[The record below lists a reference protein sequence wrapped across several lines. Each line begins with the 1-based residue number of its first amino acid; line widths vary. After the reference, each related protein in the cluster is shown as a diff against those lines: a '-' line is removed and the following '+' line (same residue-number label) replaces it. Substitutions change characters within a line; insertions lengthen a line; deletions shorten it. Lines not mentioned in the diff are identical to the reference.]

1 MIGGSVGCIRT
12 MSMNGSLTDQIQ
24 EEEIND
30 ILEGDEAEYSARDVL
45 DHVLSKVPEVQ
56 GESKQVPE
64 PVSVPDHIPKPVH
77 VPEPVPEPELEFC
90 SSIPSQH
97 SFLRSISGIYF
108 LILLNVKE
116 IIFCHCHTYSKQNY
130 FSTFQQ
136 TWIF

>member
-12 MSMNGSLTDQIQ
+12 MSMNGSLADQIQ
-24 EEEIND
+24 EEDIND
-30 ILEGDEAEYSARDVL
+30 ILEAVEGDEAEYSARDVL

-64 PVSVPDHIPKPVH
+64 PVSVPDHIPKPI
-77 VPEPVPEPELEFC
+77 PEPEPEPELEFC

-108 LILLNVKE
+108 
-116 IIFCHCHTYSKQNY
+116 C
-130 FSTFQQ
+130 
-136 TWIF
+136 